1 MVPPYN
7 VNQKLKSIIVSYNV
21 DTTMLIKH
29 VKSLYPITCI
39 PQFYD
44 LRYLQ
49 YVIKTKDSG
58 KSSTLNNE

>member
-1 MVPPYN
+1 
-7 VNQKLKSIIVSYNV
+7 
-21 DTTMLIKH
+21 MLIKH